1 MPNLH
6 TNQIVTLLDPGRL
19 LWLTVFGEAQQN
31 LLQPGSWQ
39 RLYPG
44 KSVSITF
51 TPAVAEL
58 RLEDGWD
65 GEHLLCN
72 ADTLMAV
79 VTRFEGQGPD
89 VHEPLVA
96 FIQAISTLRHGR
108 KKRDPQKPHSRGSK
122 IKALEDSMANLDMQQ
137 GRAGIETFD
146 GIQRIHGLAGS
157 GRTHR
162 GKAKLRRVLERPA
175 APAG

>member
-19 LWLTVFGEAQQN
+19 LWLTLFGEAQQN
-31 LLQPGSWQ
+31 LFQPGSWQ

-58 RLEDGWD
+58 KLEDDQD
-65 GEHLLCN
+65 GEHSLCN
-72 ADTLMAV
+72 ADTPMAV

-96 FIQAISTLRHGR
+96 AVRAISTLRHGR
-108 KKRDPQKPHSRGSK
+108 
-122 IKALEDSMANLDMQQ
+122 
-137 GRAGIETFD
+137 
-146 GIQRIHGLAGS
+146 
-157 GRTHR
+157 
-162 GKAKLRRVLERPA
+162 RR
-175 APAG
+175 